1 MYLNR
6 TFVCL
11 FLIHRVC
18 AFVSSALPVNLFSEI
33 FKQIIELGR
42 KRSSTGPVK
51 LCVCVR
57 AHQHVPLKCQSLA
70 LFLRDREAHPIR
82 VATAFAAVFIK
93 GLQLEKINFAQ
104 DKTRAS
110 AEDFFREAVT
120 EGSSPV
126 RQSDGSSRSCK
137 ASTRNSGILRSN
149 H

>member
-1 MYLNR
+1 MCESASAR
-6 TFVCL
+6 
-11 FLIHRVC
+11 
-18 AFVSSALPVNLFSEI
+18 AAQVSIPGSL
-33 FKQIIELGR
+33 
-42 KRSSTGPVK
+42 
-51 LCVCVR
+51 
-57 AHQHVPLKCQSLA
+57 LKGSGG
-70 LFLRDREAHPIR
+70 HPIR

-137 ASTRNSGILRSN
+137 FVVAEP
-149 H
+149 